1 MGTRA
6 LNSRFAFLITLLLCL
21 LFSSAQLFAQGET
34 EVSVSKSSWRDWL
47 AFRVA
52 LSVNDVSVPLKS
64 SNVFPQ
70 AVSATPQLGVRVHL
84 GLIFDRQSDD
94 PLVHSLGFAKARNID
109 KRTKEALE
117 ATTLLDVGVEYPIW
131 NLLNKKKHQ
140 LRFDLGAFG
149 AMCHIAYPNSKGLN
163 KWGVSGRISLA
174 YDYKLQKDY
183 FVGCKLYNSIG
194 RYFGASQSP
203 NDLRFSYINE
213 LGLSMCVTF

>member
-21 LFSSAQLFAQGET
+21 LFSSAQLFAQGGT

-52 LSVNDVSVPLKS
+52 LSVNDVSVPIKS

-94 PLVHSLGFAKARNID
+94 PLVLSLGFAKARNID

-117 ATTLLDVGVEYPIW
+117 ATTLLDASYTIILVGTLERLKV
-131 NLLNKKKHQ
+131 
-140 LRFDLGAFG
+140 RMTCDFR
-149 AMCHIAYPNSKGLN
+149 M
-163 KWGVSGRISLA
+163 
-174 YDYKLQKDY
+174 
-183 FVGCKLYNSIG
+183 
-194 RYFGASQSP
+194 
-203 NDLRFSYINE
+203 
-213 LGLSMCVTF
+213 